1 MRAIYFGIV
10 ALFIAL
16 GVSSGVDAGQT
27 RVRPSVRRNGSY
39 VQPHAR
45 TSPNRTKADN
55 WSTKGNVN
63 PYTGKKG
70 TRNPW

>member
-1 MRAIYFGIV
+1 MRWLLLLVTLLGITES
-10 ALFIAL
+10 LE
-16 GVSSGVDAGQT
+16 AGQT
-27 RVRPSVRRNGSY
+27 RVRNSVNRRTGSY
-39 VQPHAR
+39 TQPHVR

>member
-1 MRAIYFGIV
+1 MRWFIIGILLLGISSV
-10 ALFIAL
+10 A
-16 GVSSGVDAGQT
+16 DAGQT
-27 RVRPSVRRNGSY
+27 RVRGSVNRRTGSY

>member
-1 MRAIYFGIV
+1 MRWLL
-10 ALFIAL
+10 LFVMLLSITESL
-16 GVSSGVDAGQT
+16 EAGQT
-27 RVRPSVRRNGSY
+27 RVRGSVNRRTGSY

-45 TSPNRTKADN
+45 TSPNRTKIDN

-70 TRNPW
+70 YKKPW